1 MKTIAW
7 DVDDVLND
15 LTRAWFEQFWE
26 PAHLACARGYDQLV
40 ENPPDK
46 LLGITRA
53 EYLASLD
60 AFRLSEIA
68 SAMKPVSEVLAWFQ
82 RHGSSFRHLALTA
95 TPLRAAPNSAAWVLR
110 HFGTWIRSFH
120 LVPSPRADETIPVYD
135 ETKADFLRWFGKV
148 DVFVDDNPANTRAA
162 EQLGIQTILIPRP
175 WNSNQLTLA
184 QTLDV
189 LTECLSRA
197 TRRV

>member
-1 MKTIAW
+1 VKTIAW

-15 LTRAWFEQFWE
+15 LTRAWFEQFWK
-26 PAHLACARGYDQLV
+26 PAHSDCSLHYDQLV
-40 ENPPDK
+40 ENPPER
-46 LLGITRA
+46 LLGITRT

-95 TPLRAAPNSAAWVLR
+95 TPLRTAPNSAAWVMR
-110 HFGTWIRSFH
+110 HFGTWIRTFH
-120 LVPSPRADETIPVYD
+120 FVPSPRSGETIPVYD
-135 ETKADFLRWFGKV
+135 ETKADFLRWFGQV
-148 DVFVDDNPANTRAA
+148 DVLVDDNPTNTRAA
-162 EQLGIQTILIPRP
+162 GQLGIQTILVPRP
-175 WNSNQLTLA
+175 WNTSQLTLA

-189 LTECLSRA
+189 LMESL
-197 TRRV
+197 